1 MLLALGAAVII
12 LSMIVLAALKIG
24 RSIISFNKTEKT
36 EGGAK

>member
-1 MLLALGAAVII
+1 MHSLTALGVAVII

-24 RSIISFNKTEKT
+24 RSIINFNKT